1 MVLVFSALSL
11 VLILLQNSMTSDK
24 SGRVIKNEVS
34 TGTKDVPK
42 AEEASKV
49 SELRPEESKQTGEA
63 TKESEQPAEQTA
75 QTDVL
80 IGNVANK
87 VKDSSKGKT
96 VSLGAFEIVEDP
108 VVNESLPLCPEQPP
122 ELGEYKL
129 L

>member
-1 MVLVFSALSL
+1 
-11 VLILLQNSMTSDK
+11 MTSDK

-49 SELRPEESKQTGEA
+49 SELRPEESKQIGEA